1 MDDQTKRDFMND
13 ILAHVGMGGI
23 GQVVLEQ
30 NNTFNVGKELPP
42 QMPSYLM
49 KEWTMGLYQFLV
61 EKEFIDKQTPADDFL
76 YLMGVTSIAPMK
88 LKPINWLKTIQQL
101 RLVLEL
107 SFKTPLHRG
116 SLKKAEIERRAPYCF
131 LNKGKKMEEL
141 SKPKTEWS
149 PEIDD
154 IETFF
159 RQNPT

>member
-1 MDDQTKRDFMND
+1 MND

-30 NNTFNVGKELPP
+30 NNTFNVGKEQPT
-42 QMPSYLM
+42 QMPPHLT

-76 YLMGVTSIAPMK
+76 YLMGVTSIAPVK

-107 SFKTPLHRG
+107 SFKIPLYRG

-141 SKPKTEWS
+141 AKPKTEWS